1 MPHPSNDSRT
11 DDAIRRILARI
22 EQEAPEGWRRIVFSV
37 WALAAVVQ
45 TEFAVTMADGST
57 PDVSPRS
64 LEGEISA
71 LREEM
76 YEPDRGT
83 WFSARFVLT
92 AGGRPEVSFNLDE
105 DPAWVP
111 DVPPWVFAHDLTVF
125 PRSEEHVPGWLRQRI
140 DEAGQDIAPD
150 AVS

>member
-1 MPHPSNDSRT
+1 MATT
-11 DDAIRRILARI
+11 DDAIQAIFARLT
-22 EQEAPEGWRRIVFSV
+22 QEAPEGWRRIVFSV
-37 WALAAVVQ
+37 WALVAVVQ

-57 PDVSPRS
+57 PDISPRS
-64 LEGEISA
+64 MEDEISA
-71 LREEM
+71 LRKEM
-76 YEPDRGT
+76 YEQDRGT

-92 AGGRPEVSFNLDE
+92 SGGQPEVSFNLDE

-111 DVPPWVFAHDLTVF
+111 DVPPWVFAHDLAAF

-140 DEAGQDIAPD
+140 DEAGQDNASN